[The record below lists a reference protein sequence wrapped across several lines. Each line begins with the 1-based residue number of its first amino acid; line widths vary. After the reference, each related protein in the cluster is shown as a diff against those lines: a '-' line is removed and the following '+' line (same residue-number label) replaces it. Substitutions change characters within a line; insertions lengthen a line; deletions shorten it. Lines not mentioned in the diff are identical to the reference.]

1 MRVAGLG
8 FRSAATVDD
17 LHDALQLAGG
27 PVDMLSTDATKSDT
41 PAIGALAHRL
51 NLPIRAV
58 CVAGQP
64 TPTASPRVQALFA
77 TGSVA
82 EAAALLA
89 AGPGAR
95 LVAARVTT
103 PNGMATA
110 AIAEGIPE

>member
-17 LHDALQLAGG
+17 LHTALHLAGG
-27 PVDMLSTDATKSDT
+27 PVDMLATHATKSDA
-41 PAIGALAHRL
+41 PALAALAARL
-51 NLPIRAV
+51 ALPIRAV
-58 CVAGQP
+58 QVAGQP
-64 TPTASPRVQALFA
+64 TPTTSPRVMARFA

-95 LVAARVTT
+95 LVAPRVTT